1 MDNSSLWLVLTII
14 FALVEAVTPQL
25 ISIWFAGGAII
36 AFISSLF
43 QIPIYAQLII
53 FVGVSV
59 ALLVL
64 TRPIIKKLLKV
75 EPEAMNSDAK
85 IGKIGIVTE
94 DIDNIKAIG
103 AVKLDGLEWSAKS
116 ADDGVISK
124 DQQVKVVAIE
134 GVKLIVELK

>member
-1 MDNSSLWLVLTII
+1 MDNSILWLVLTII